1 MDDEADSDQYEALRQ
16 IYLGEVGGHPA
27 NSYAAAIQE
36 VLGVESADINLQH
49 SKSRWRI
56 GVQGRVEVRAS
67 EATRVD
73 GPVTCGISG
82 DQNPGTEYTADLLKV
97 TDDPFEWEV
106 SGKASFVAP
115 FSYAG
120 GD

>member
-1 MDDEADSDQYEALRQ
+1 MWFCSDRAGFTWSGDTLVGYHRNSRLRLAFREGNLITGWYSDDEAD
-16 IYLGEVGGHPA
+16 
-27 NSYAAAIQE
+27 
-36 VLGVESADINLQH
+36 
-49 SKSRWRI
+49 
-56 GVQGRVEVRAS
+56 
-67 EATRVD
+67 
-73 GPVTCGISG
+73 G
-82 DQNPGTEYTADLLKV
+82 DQNPGTEYTAELLKV